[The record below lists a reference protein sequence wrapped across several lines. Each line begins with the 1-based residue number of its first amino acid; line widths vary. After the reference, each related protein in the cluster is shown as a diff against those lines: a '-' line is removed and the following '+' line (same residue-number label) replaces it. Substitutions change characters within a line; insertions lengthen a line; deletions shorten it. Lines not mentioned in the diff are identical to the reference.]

1 MGLEAAAE
9 AFDAH
14 QISVEEFTNSSAS
27 IISNENLIIRF
38 KEKYLLW
45 EKAAHLVL
53 GVAAFGLDLPVEP
66 KDAICVEQDGTPQ
79 VRDDDSGNT
88 PSSGRRWRLW
98 PPFRRVKTLEH
109 ASSNSS
115 NEDVFVDS
123 ESGTSTVVS
132 TMALNNGNGS
142 PHKQLIRTNVPTNE
156 QIASLN
162 LKEGQNIITFS
173 FSTRVLGR
181 QKVCQSCR
189 IQRFQYG
196 YPSRT
201 FALYSC

>member
-14 QISVEEFTNSSAS
+14 RISAEEFTNSSAS
-27 IISNENLIIRF
+27 IISNENLIVRYR
-38 KEKYLLW
+38 ERYLLW

-53 GVAAFGLDLPVEP
+53 GVAAFGLDLPFEP
-66 KDAICVEQDGTPQ
+66 KDAIPVEQDGTPQ
-79 VRDDDSGNT
+79 PRDDDSGNT

-98 PPFRRVKTLEH
+98 PIPFRRVKTLEH
-109 ASSNSS
+109 ASSNST
-115 NEDVFVDS
+115 NEDVFIDS
-123 ESGTSTVVS
+123 ESVNSAVVS
-132 TMALNNGNGS
+132 TMASHNGNGS

-173 FSTRVLGR
+173 FSTRVWGR
-181 QKVCQSCR
+181 QKVCQSSR
-189 IQRFQYG
+189 IQRFQCG
-196 YPSRT
+196 YQSRT
-201 FALYSC
+201 FV